1 MHDKNNIGIITC
13 RNIVFSTPSK
23 LENNTK
29 KVKNIHFKLHTESI
43 SFARIVSFG
52 DPIPWPIFYSCK
64 LTPLSCHRKLYDLDL
79 TKMLKSFFD
88 YNNIH
93 YNVLDGPFK
102 NY

>member
-1 MHDKNNIGIITC
+1 MCMTKIILELLRVEILC
-13 RNIVFSTPSK
+13 FQHHQNSK
-23 LENNTK
+23 IIQ
-29 KVKNIHFKLHTESI
+29 KVINIHFKLHTESI

-64 LTPLSCHRKLYDLDL
+64 LTPLSCHGKLYDLDL

-93 YNVLDGPFK
+93 YNVFDGPFK